1 MNNEKQRR
9 GKEIFFA
16 EKKNFLPSVGCE
28 SSYQARMNMNG
39 SGAAFFQRQRQHQQQ
54 QQQNQIQDQQRYQ
67 RQQLNQHHHLLRNTT
82 LKVGNKQCLQNC
94 PEPQIIVWSYLQI

>member
-16 EKKNFLPSVGCE
+16 EKKNFLPSAGCE
-28 SSYQARMNMNG
+28 SGYQARINMNG
-39 SGAAFFQRQRQHQQQ
+39 SGAAFFQRQRQRQQKQ

-67 RQQLNQHHHLLRNTT
+67 RQHLNHHH
-82 LKVGNKQCLQNC
+82 
-94 PEPQIIVWSYLQI
+94 

>member
-16 EKKNFLPSVGCE
+16 EKKNFLPSAGCE
-28 SSYQARMNMNG
+28 SGYQARMNMNG

-67 RQQLNQHHHLLRNTT
+67 RQHLNHHH
-82 LKVGNKQCLQNC
+82 
-94 PEPQIIVWSYLQI
+94 

>member
-1 MNNEKQRR
+1 
-9 GKEIFFA
+9 
-16 EKKNFLPSVGCE
+16 
-28 SSYQARMNMNG
+28 MNG
-39 SGAAFFQRQRQHQQQ
+39 SSAAFFQRQRQHQQHQQ

-67 RQQLNQHHHLLRNTT
+67 RQQLNQHHHFLRNST